1 VAVVADPG
9 GQGIHPHVR
18 AAVAAAAD
26 ALHDAEY
33 DVEEI
38 PDVPRL
44 AETLAA
50 YGHMV
55 MTEFALAWPR
65 IRTIVPETGR
75 AYIEMSMERA
85 QPVELAEYLRLTG
98 VRLGLQRD

>member
-1 VAVVADPG
+1 V
-9 GQGIHPHVR
+9 HPDVR
-18 AAVAAAAD
+18 AAVTAAAD
-26 ALHDAEY
+26 ALHDAGY
-33 DVEEI
+33 SVEEI

-65 IRTIVPETGR
+65 IRTIMPQSSRT
-75 AYIEMSMERA
+75 YIEMSMERT
-85 QPVELAEYLRLTG
+85 QPVELA
-98 VRLGLQRD
+98 